1 MKNPKDFC
9 IFILSH
15 GRPDDIKTLRTLE
28 RYNWSG
34 STYIIIDDE
43 DSTANEYKKLYGDRV
58 LQFSKE
64 EYSKTFDEGDNFKD
78 RRTITYARNASFD
91 LAEKLGYKYFL
102 QLDDDY
108 SAFMYR
114 FHVGGTTHQITKL
127 TFERAILELL
137 EFYKKTPCLSI
148 AIAQGGDYLGGN
160 KDRELMRTRR
170 KCMNS
175 FFCSTERRF
184 QFRGRF
190 NEDVNTYVTL
200 GRQGH
205 LFLTIMPMQLNQGV
219 TQSSSG
225 GITELYKKYG
235 TYVKAHTT
243 VCHAPSCVKIG
254 VIGDH
259 RSPHFRI
266 HHKINVHAAY
276 PMILSE
282 KWKKTFPLTP
292 VEKQ

>member
-1 MKNPKDFC
+1 MSEANKFC

-15 GRPDDIKTLRTLE
+15 GRPNNVKTLRTLE
-28 RYNWSG
+28 RCNWNG
-34 STYIIIDDE
+34 KTYIVIDDE
-43 DSTANEYKKLYGDRV
+43 DKTADRYKSLYGEKV
-58 LQFSKE
+58 IQFSKE
-64 EYSKTFDEGDNFKD
+64 EYSHKFDEGDNFKD
-78 RRTITYARNASFD
+78 RRTITYARNACFD
-91 LAEKLGYKYFL
+91 IAENLGYKYFL

-108 SAFMYR
+108 TSFMYR
-114 FHVGGTTHQITKL
+114 FHIRDTTHQIANL
-127 TFERAILELL
+127 TFERSISELL
-137 EFYKKTPCLSI
+137 NFYIKTPCLSI

-160 KDRELMRTRR
+160 KDRELVRTRR

-205 LFLTIMPMQLNQGV
+205 LFLTIMPMQLNQSA
-219 TQSSSG
+219 TQSSGG
-225 GITELYKKYG
+225 GISDLYKKYG

-243 VCHAPSCVKIG
+243 VCHSPSCVKIG
-254 VIGDH
+254 VIGDR

-276 PMILSE
+276 PMIIDE
-282 KWKKTFPLTP
+282 KWRKSTPLKP
-292 VEKQ
+292 VKV